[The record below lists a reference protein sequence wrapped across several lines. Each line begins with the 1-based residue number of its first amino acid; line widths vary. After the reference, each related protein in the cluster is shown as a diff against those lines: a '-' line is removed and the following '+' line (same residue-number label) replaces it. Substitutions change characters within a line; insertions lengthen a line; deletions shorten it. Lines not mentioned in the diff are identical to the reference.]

1 MSEEVEQAFHKMRA
15 FMFERVYTNPK
26 AKAEEYRAENM
37 VEVLYE
43 YYTRHSWELPELQ
56 KNMIENGTPLHT
68 AVCDYISS
76 MTDRYAIKTFE
87 SLYVPRTWNVI

>member
-1 MSEEVEQAFHKMRA
+1 
-15 FMFERVYTNPK
+15 
-26 AKAEEYRAENM
+26 
-37 VEVLYE
+37 
-43 YYTRHSWELPELQ
+43 
-56 KNMIENGTPLHT
+56 MIENGTPLHT